1 MNWIIVSKLLC
12 IIMCYVLIVILD
24 NTVGI
29 PFACV
34 LNELS
39 LIFITNIV
47 NEVAFVQL
55 KWQGKK

>member
-1 MNWIIVSKLLC
+1 MRSVNWIIVSKLLC

-39 LIFITNIV
+39 LIFITNIS
-47 NEVAFVQL
+47 
-55 KWQGKK
+55 K

>member
-24 NTVGI
+24 NTVSI

-39 LIFITNIV
+39 LIFITNIS
-47 NEVAFVQL
+47 
-55 KWQGKK
+55 K

>member
-24 NTVGI
+24 NTVGM
-29 PFACV
+29 FACV

>member
-29 PFACV
+29 QVYRLHVC
-34 LNELS
+34 
-39 LIFITNIV
+39 
-47 NEVAFVQL
+47 
-55 KWQGKK
+55 